1 MSIISYALIQMIER
15 VMQVWRSTAA
25 VANSTRDELRRS
37 PRAPQNPASIPSD
50 DDDESLGDD
59 DDFQPLEEV
68 DRTANESSKMEEV
81 DGG

>member
-1 MSIISYALIQMIER
+1 
-15 VMQVWRSTAA
+15 MQV
-25 VANSTRDELRRS
+25 LRRWRTARGTNS
-37 PRAPQNPASIPSD
+37 AGRHELHRIQHPTPSD

-59 DDFQPLEEV
+59 DDFQPSEEV